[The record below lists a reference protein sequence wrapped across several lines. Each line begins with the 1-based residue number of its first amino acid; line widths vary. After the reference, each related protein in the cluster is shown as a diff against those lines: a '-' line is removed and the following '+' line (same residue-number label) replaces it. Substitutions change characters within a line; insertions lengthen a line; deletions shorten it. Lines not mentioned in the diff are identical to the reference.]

1 MVSNKHSQIHQI
13 PEGTVGTD
21 PHRQG
26 CLTEFRPCQ
35 LSEHT
40 VKWAQ
45 YLSSQILN
53 NAAGHMYVKV
63 CNSLNMTP

>member
-45 YLSSQILN
+45 YLSTV
-53 NAAGHMYVKV
+53 VKY
-63 CNSLNMTP
+63 